1 MNEPAPTA
9 KIPCCPPLIESN
21 NCDVVSFVRTLDYP
35 IVYRDTRYVAQLL
48 VRLVL
53 KRCTLGLTLG
63 DPVYT
68 TTLFPGERVQLV
80 TSDRRSSFSYDA
92 DTKIAHRSTQM
103 SEEQYFMT
111 ATQVLFGRMEAE
123 QSGNVDTTDKGSW
136 NFKGDAEAGLDPF
149 ALGADAEA
157 KASGSFD
164 NSTTLDY
171 LHRQSSNMRSSATH
185 ALNATRKAYSV
196 SIGEVSTRTHIEG
209 ESQDHF
215 ESSSR
220 EFTNHNACH
229 AVTYFFYRLNKKVS
243 VNVELVG
250 VEKTLQL
257 PGARGSS
264 VSITLER
271 RAEVLKEI
279 DKQLIAAGVL
289 DPNGEPGTKLKGQF
303 DFTIESHLPT
313 GGTLVKGC
321 LDECNVCEPARREEV
336 QLRNDLLRK
345 QIELLEK
352 SQEYRCCPAEKH
364 QDDCDA

>member
-1 MNEPAPTA
+1 MNEPASTA

-21 NCDVVSFVRTLDYP
+21 NCDVLSFVRALDYP

-68 TTLFPGERVQLV
+68 TTLFPGEKVQLV
-80 TSDRRSSFSYDA
+80 TTDRRSSFTYDA
-92 DTKIAHRSTQM
+92 DTKISHRSTQM

-123 QSGNVDTTDKGSW
+123 QSGNVNTTDKGGW
-136 NFKGDAEAGLDPF
+136 NFKGDAEANVDPWE
-149 ALGADAEA
+149 LGVDAEA
-157 KASGSFD
+157 KASGTYD
-164 NSTTLDY
+164 NSTALDY
-171 LHRQSSNMRSSATH
+171 LHRQSSNMRSSATQ
-185 ALNATRKAYSV
+185 ALNATRKAYSL

-220 EFTNHNACH
+220 AFSNHNSCH
-229 AVTYFFYRLNKKVS
+229 AVSYFFYRLNKKVS
-243 VNVELVG
+243 VSLELVSID
-250 VEKTLQL
+250 KSLQL

-264 VSITLER
+264 VSITVER
-271 RAEVLKEI
+271 REEVMKEI

-289 DPNGEPGTKLKGQF
+289 DANGEPGAKLRDQF

-313 GGTLVKGC
+313 GGTVVKGC
-321 LDECNVCEPARREEV
+321 MDECNVCEPARREQV
-336 QLRNDLLRK
+336 QLQNDLLRK

-352 SQEYRCCPAEKH
+352 SQEYRCCSGQQAEV
-364 QDDCDA
+364 DSGS